1 MQFDIIH
8 GMASAGALTV
18 GVVIGLSFG
27 AIQDAAARKYQLQ
40 LSRGQLN
47 SGWGVV
53 PGSMRRTAYF
63 LMILA
68 AIQVVCPLIFT
79 NGCQWWVSGGVAAG
93 YGFALYRQMRRRMAR
108 NRLT

>member
-1 MQFDIIH
+1 MQFDLIH
-8 GMASAGALTV
+8 GLASAGALTV
-18 GVVIGLSFG
+18 GAIIGLSFG
-27 AIQDAAARKYQLQ
+27 AIQDAAARKYQL
-40 LSRGQLN
+40 LLNRGQLS

-68 AIQVVCPLIFT
+68 AIQVICPLMFT

-93 YGFALYRQMRRRMAR
+93 YGTCLYRQLRRRIAASR
-108 NRLT
+108 R